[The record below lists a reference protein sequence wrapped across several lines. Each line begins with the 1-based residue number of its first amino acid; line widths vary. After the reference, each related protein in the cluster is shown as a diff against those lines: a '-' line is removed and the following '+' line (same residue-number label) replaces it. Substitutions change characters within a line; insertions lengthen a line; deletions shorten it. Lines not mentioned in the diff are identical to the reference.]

1 MIRNYLIT
9 AIRSFLRSNATS
21 LINFIGLTVGLIC
34 TIIIFINV
42 NHELSY
48 DRFHEKK
55 DRIFRILSIDNAL
68 GVSNNVVG
76 ITIPA
81 LAQGMKN
88 EIPEVEEI
96 VRISPVGK
104 ALVKYNDNSIY
115 SEDLIFTEPS
125 FFEVF
130 DFRLKKGDITTCIK
144 SPNTAVLTETM
155 AKKITRKA
163 LLKEPDEF
171 ISFSTKLLN
180 LRFMAVCKNNWP
192 SVAVRPGRSITSI
205 SLEKISTAVK
215 ANSSP
220 KSTVSI

>member
-155 AKKITRKA
+155 AKKIFG
-163 LLKEPDEF
+163 DEDPLGKT
-171 ISFSTKLLN
+171 FSTLGTDNIEVTGILEDEKRPSHFEFDVIISINPSASDSNTIAFLN
-180 LRFMAVCKNNWP
+180 SWQSIAKN
-192 SVAVRPGRSITSI
+192 
-205 SLEKISTAVK
+205 
-215 ANSSP
+215 
-220 KSTVSI
+220 